1 MPITDTATIAEY
13 MGKYAIQTLNN
24 TTDDDGQLVVET
36 PLATPDSISVF
47 TSDTATEDQS
57 QMSYLVEDQSSI
69 AYGSGN
75 EVLFLETIS
84 LKDEDNVWTEVTE

>member
-1 MPITDTATIAEY
+1 MPITDTATIEEY
-13 MGKYAIQTLNN
+13 MGKYAIQSLNN
-24 TTDDDGQLVVET
+24 TIDDDGQLVVET

-47 TSDTATEDQS
+47 TTDSATEDQK
-57 QMSYLVEDQSSI
+57 QLSYLVEDQSSI

-75 EVLFLETIS
+75 EILFLGTVA

>member
-1 MPITDTATIAEY
+1 MPITDAETIAEY

-24 TTDDDGQLVVET
+24 TIDDDGQIAVET
-36 PLATPDSISVF
+36 SLATPDSISVF
-47 TSDTATEDQS
+47 TTDTATEDQK
-57 QMSYLVEDQSSI
+57 QLSYLVEDQSSM

-75 EVLFLETIS
+75 EVVFLGTIS

>member
-13 MGKYAIQTLNN
+13 MGKYAVQTVTN
-24 TTDDDGQLVVET
+24 TTDEDGNIVVDASI
-36 PLATPDSISVF
+36 ATPDSISVF
-47 TSDTATEDQS
+47 TSDTATEDQN
-57 QMSYLVEDQSSI
+57 QMSYLVEDESLM

-75 EVLFLETIS
+75 EVLFLGTIT

>member
-1 MPITDTATIAEY
+1 MPITDAETIAEY

-24 TTDDDGQLVVET
+24 TIDDDGQIAVET

-47 TSDTATEDQS
+47 TTDTATEDQK
-57 QMSYLVEDQSSI
+57 QLSYLVEDQSSI

-75 EVLFLETIS
+75 EVLFLGTIS

>member
-13 MGKYAIQTLNN
+13 MGKYAIQALNN
-24 TTDDDGQLVVET
+24 TTDEDGNIVVES

-47 TSDTATEDQS
+47 TTDTATEDQK
-57 QMSYLVEDQSSI
+57 QLSYLVEDDSLV

-75 EVLFLETIS
+75 EVLFLGTVT

>member
-24 TTDDDGQLVVET
+24 TTDEDGNIVVES

-47 TSDTATEDQS
+47 TTDTATEDQK
-57 QMSYLVEDQSSI
+57 QLSYLVEDDSLV
-69 AYGSGN
+69 AYGSWN
-75 EVLFLETIS
+75 EVLFLGTVT

>member
-24 TTDDDGQLVVET
+24 TTDEDGNIVVES

-47 TSDTATEDQS
+47 TTDTATEDQK
-57 QMSYLVEDQSSI
+57 QLTYLVEDDSLV

-75 EVLFLETIS
+75 EVLFLGTVT

>member
-47 TSDTATEDQS
+47 TTDSATEDQK
-57 QMSYLVEDQSSI
+57 QLSYLVEDQSSI
-69 AYGSGN
+69 AYGSEN
-75 EVLFLETIS
+75 EILFLGTVA

>member
-24 TTDDDGQLVVET
+24 TTDDDGNDVVET

-47 TSDTATEDQS
+47 TSDTATEDQN
-57 QMSYLVEDQSSI
+57 QMSYLVEDDSLV

-75 EVLFLETIS
+75 EVLFLGTVA

>member
-24 TTDDDGQLVVET
+24 TTDDDGQLVVES

-47 TSDTATEDQS
+47 TTDSATEDQK
-57 QMSYLVEDQSSI
+57 QLSYLVEDQSSI

-75 EVLFLETIS
+75 EILFLGTVA